1 MCAGDL
7 PRIIGGMRLGP
18 RVATLLLL
26 AGALLG
32 CAEDEPPEEPD
43 GSSESPSES
52 PSETPTP
59 EDDES
64 PSPTYLEAGDL
75 PTTLSLKEVGARTL
89 PARPFADFAV
99 AAGDGVWLSGVAP
112 GAVRYSASGAITA
125 RTRIPGEVVQALA
138 ATPEHV
144 WVPSLN
150 PSALFRLDAT
160 TGAVLDRARLPA
172 SPVAEAVVGAAGGRA
187 YVLVEPSEPRIA
199 VVEGAKVVEE
209 IPAPE
214 GAVAVR
220 AGFGSLW
227 VPTSEGTVERY
238 DLGSGTW
245 TSVPVGPRPR
255 FLDVGFGAVWVMN
268 QGDGSVS
275 RIDPRSGEAEQLAM
289 TGLAIGGGD
298 LTVGGGA
305 VWLRTDSVVVRID
318 PRTRRATHV
327 VGPPPGSASAAATD
341 DFLLISNHDH
351 NAVHV
356 VPLPLPG

>member
-1 MCAGDL
+1 
-7 PRIIGGMRLGP
+7 
-18 RVATLLLL
+18 
-26 AGALLG
+26 
-32 CAEDEPPEEPD
+32 
-43 GSSESPSES
+43 
-52 PSETPTP
+52 
-59 EDDES
+59 
-64 PSPTYLEAGDL
+64 
-75 PTTLSLKEVGARTL
+75 
-89 PARPFADFAV
+89 
-99 AAGDGVWLSGVAP
+99 
-112 GAVRYSASGAITA
+112 
-125 RTRIPGEVVQALA
+125 
-138 ATPEHV
+138 
-144 WVPSLN
+144 
-150 PSALFRLDAT
+150 
-160 TGAVLDRARLPA
+160 
-172 SPVAEAVVGAAGGRA
+172 
-187 YVLVEPSEPRIA
+187 
-199 VVEGAKVVEE
+199 VEGDAVVEE
-209 IPAPE
+209 IEAPE

-227 VPTSEGTVERY
+227 VPTHEGTVERY
-238 DLGSGTW
+238 DLRKGSW

-327 VGPPPGSASAAATD
+327 IGPPPGSASAAATD

-356 VPLPLPG
+356 VGLPLPR

>member
-1 MCAGDL
+1 
-7 PRIIGGMRLGP
+7 MRLGP
-18 RVATLLLL
+18 PVATFLLL

-32 CAEDEPPEEPD
+32 CAEDERPEEPT
-43 GSSESPSES
+43 SSGEAPSETPGETPGES
-52 PSETPTP
+52 PSETPKP
-59 EDDES
+59 DDS

-75 PTTLSLKEVGARTL
+75 PATLSLKEVGARTL

-99 AAGDGVWLSGVAP
+99 TAGDGVWLSGVAP
-112 GAVRYSASGAITA
+112 GAVRYDASGAITA
-125 RTRIPGEVVQALA
+125 RARIPGEVVQALA
-138 ATPEHV
+138 ATPESV

-160 TGAVLDRARLPA
+160 TGAVLDRVRLPA
-172 SPVAEAVVGAAGGRA
+172 SPVAEAVLGAAGGRA
-187 YVLVEPSEPRIA
+187 YVLVEPSEPRIV
-199 VVEGAKVVEE
+199 VVEGDAVVEE
-209 IPAPE
+209 IEAPE

-227 VPTSEGTVERY
+227 VPTHEGTVERY
-238 DLGSGTW
+238 DLRKGSW

-327 VGPPPGSASAAATD
+327 IGPPPGSASAAATD

-356 VPLPLPG
+356 VGLPLPR

>member
-1 MCAGDL
+1 
-7 PRIIGGMRLGP
+7 MRPG
-18 RVATLLLL
+18 RTTAALLLL
-26 AGALLG
+26 AGALLA
-32 CAEDEPPEEPD
+32 CAEDESPEEPD
-43 GSSESPSES
+43 SSSEAPS
-52 PSETPTP
+52 PTP
-59 EDDES
+59 SDT

-75 PTTLSLKEVGARTL
+75 PPTLSLEEVGARTL

-99 AAGDGVWLSGVAP
+99 AVGDGVWLSGVGP
-112 GAVRYSASGAITA
+112 GAVRYAPSGAITA

-160 TGAVLDRARLPA
+160 TGEVLERVPLPA
-172 SPVAEAVVGAAGGRA
+172 SPVAEAAVGAAGDRA

-199 VVEGAKVVEE
+199 VVEGGAVVEE
-209 IPAPE
+209 VETPE

-238 DLGSGTW
+238 DLGSGSW

-275 RIDPRSGEAEQLAM
+275 RIDPRSGESEQLAM

-327 VGPPPGSASAAATD
+327 IGPPPGSASAAATD

-351 NAVHV
+351 EAVHV